1 MSEHEF
7 DVIVIGMGPG
17 GEDLAGRLAQ
27 AGLAVAGVES
37 RLVGGECPF
46 FGCVPSKM
54 MIRAANLL
62 AEAGRVAGMAG
73 RAAVEPSWQPV
84 ARRIR
89 DEATDDWDDTVAA
102 DRFTGKG
109 GQLFRGTGRIIG
121 PGQVRVDRA
130 RAGGGSDGGGSDGGG
145 GGSDLLRARR
155 GIVIATG
162 TEPAVPPIP
171 GLAGTP
177 LWTNREAIRATQVP
191 ESLIVLGGGAV
202 GVELAQVFA
211 RFGARVSV
219 VEALAKLVPLEE
231 PEAGDLLASVFRAG
245 GIGVRTGV
253 AASQVSHDGGSFRVT
268 LAGGEV
274 LTGSELLVATGRRTR
289 LAEVGA
295 GAVGIDES
303 ARAIPVDERMRAA
316 PGVWAIGDI
325 VGHGAFTHMS
335 VYHAGIVIADI
346 LGQEHH
352 AAEYHA
358 VPRVTFT
365 DPEIGSVGLSEAQ
378 ARDQG
383 RDVRTGVAQVPAT
396 ARGWIHKAG
405 NEGFIKLVQ
414 DAGSGVLVG
423 ATSAGPVGG
432 EVLSMLTLAVHAR
445 VPVQRLREMIYAY
458 PTFHR
463 GVEDALTAM
472 G

>member
-1 MSEHEF
+1 MSDREF
-7 DVIVIGMGPG
+7 DLIVIGMGPG
-17 GEDLAGRLAQ
+17 GEEVAGRLAQ
-27 AGLAVAGVES
+27 AGLAVAGIES
-37 RLVGGECPF
+37 RLVGGECPY

-62 AEAGRVAGMAG
+62 AEGGRIAGLAG
-73 RAAVEPSWQPV
+73 RASVEPNWAQV
-84 ARRIR
+84 ASRIA
-89 DEATDDWDDTVAA
+89 DEATDGWDDTVAA
-102 DRFTGKG
+102 ERFTGKG
-109 GQLFRGTGRIIG
+109 GHLFRGVGRITA
-121 PGQVRVDRA
+121 PGQVLLGA
-130 RAGGGSDGGGSDGGG
+130 
-145 GGSDLLRARR
+145 DLLRARR

-162 TEPAVPPIP
+162 TVPAVPPIP

-177 LWTNREAIRATQVP
+177 FWTNREAIRAAQVP
-191 ESLIVLGGGAV
+191 KSLIVLGGGAI

-211 RFGARVSV
+211 RFDAQVTV
-219 VEALAKLVPLEE
+219 VEALDQLLPLEE
-231 PEAGDLLASVFRAG
+231 PEAGQLLASVFQAEH
-245 GIGVRTGV
+245 IGVRTGV
-253 AASQVSHDGGSFRVT
+253 AARQISHQGEEFLVELASGETVSAER
-268 LAGGEV
+268 
-274 LTGSELLVATGRRTR
+274 LLVATGRRTD
-289 LAEVGA
+289 LAGVGA
-295 GAVGIDES
+295 GAVGIDET
-303 ARAIPVDERMRAA
+303 ARAVPVDDRMRAA

-335 VYHAGIVIADI
+335 MYHADIVIADI

-378 ARDQG
+378 AREQG
-383 RDVRTGVAQVPAT
+383 LDVSVGVTAIPSS

-405 NEGFIKLVQ
+405 NDGFIKLVR
-414 DAGSGVLVG
+414 DAGTDTLVG

-445 VPVQRLREMIYAY
+445 VPVGRLREMIYAY

-463 GVEDALTAM
+463 AVQAALADLT
-472 G
+472 